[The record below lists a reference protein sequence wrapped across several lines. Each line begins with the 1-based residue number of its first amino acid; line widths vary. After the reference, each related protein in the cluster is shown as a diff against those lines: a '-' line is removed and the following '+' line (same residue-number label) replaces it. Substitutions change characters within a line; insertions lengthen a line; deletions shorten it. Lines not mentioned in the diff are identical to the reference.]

1 MNINSLNTSIS
12 NQGHSTIGAFCF
24 IGMVIRTY
32 WDVSLITYGSREK
45 INFRISNVQICNLN
59 FVDPTNTKEIF
70 VKQDMF
76 QTLLHCM
83 ARVQMVDAGDSGSWV
98 IDGKEQ
104 LKKYF

>member
-1 MNINSLNTSIS
+1 MGIRNYQDFLPIS
-12 NQGHSTIGAFCF
+12 
-24 IGMVIRTY
+24 
-32 WDVSLITYGSREK
+32 YGSREN

-76 QTLLHCM
+76 KPLLHCM

-104 LKKYF
+104 LKNYF

>member
-1 MNINSLNTSIS
+1 M
-12 NQGHSTIGAFCF
+12 G
-24 IGMVIRTY
+24 IRNY

-76 QTLLHCM
+76 QPLLHYM
-83 ARVQMVDAGDSGSWV
+83 ERVQMVDARDYGIWI

>member
-1 MNINSLNTSIS
+1 M
-12 NQGHSTIGAFCF
+12 G
-24 IGMVIRTY
+24 IRTY
-32 WDVSLITYGSREK
+32 RDVSLIAYGSREK

-76 QTLLHCM
+76 QTLLHFM
-83 ARVQMVDAGDSGSWV
+83 ERVQIVDAGDSGSWV